1 MVLIWLMAILNIGLA
16 QKDTRS
22 GDAISDLDTGDWMG
36 YIVLLGCKF
45 HFCCSGNAISL
56 SLLLHKS
63 ESITDYT
70 DNLGSHDYALSEND
84 RPCALFFSGKSH
96 HRLVYPG
103 EFSV

>member
-1 MVLIWLMAILNIGLA
+1 MAILNIGLA

-22 GDAISDLDTGDWMG
+22 GDAISDVDTGDWMG
-36 YIVLLGCKF
+36 YIVLLGCKSIFAAHAMLF
-45 HFCCSGNAISL
+45 HCLCYFTSL
-56 SLLLHKS
+56 T

-96 HRLVYPG
+96 HRLV
-103 EFSV
+103 